1 MISKLI
7 DYKKQI
13 IILSLWFPILFIIN
27 GKLVNILYFGSNI
40 VANINAMRVFFFLFS
55 FILLFSL
62 FIINWKKIRLSNSIF
77 FYYLLIFI
85 IQSNFLF
92 SENFGNLIINYKIL
106 FSGDTTNISNFTST
120 YTVGLEIQSIYMMIG
135 SIAAL
140 LYYII
145 FNNKKYEN
153 ILKIK
158 ITITTL
164 VIATI
169 YLYFT
174 LNMMVEFFASKDTV
188 LLYYSYYLSS
198 TQVLGQT
205 MSRSTGVSRILIM
218 ISIISFLLIIRY
230 KNNYLTAFGI
240 IFAILIN
247 SIVILLSSRFA
258 IYAYLI
264 VILSLFI
271 FIKISYFKKFLF
283 FISLLIIPYILQISI
298 KEYKMHILIEQYK
311 IDLDLEK
318 NKIDLDL
325 KKNKIDLD
333 LKKNK
338 IDLDLEKNKI
348 DLDLKKNKI
357 DLDLGKNKIDLDVI
371 EFDGF
376 INNIFN
382 KNYHDQKKKFISKN
396 NISIERELFK
406 ENSVAIETSGR
417 TDIWTRLYRAIL
429 NGKVNVWIGNG
440 FQADRKLLLLDDKP
454 IKYYGSN
461 VSSALLNIFLCS
473 GMVGFLIFIYIN
485 LKILIRIYQLIF
497 LEKIYLNFN
506 ANFSLIMSIN
516 IMLILYLRCL
526 VENSISYFN
535 LDFLIFLM
543 CLFIIDKRKKI
554 I

>member
-120 YTVGLEIQSIYMMIG
+120 YKVGLEIQSIYMMIG

-145 FNNKKYEN
+145 FNNNKYEN

-174 LNMMVEFFASKDTV
+174 LNMMIEFFASKDTM

-205 MSRSTGVSRILIM
+205 MTRSTGVSRILIM

-271 FIKISYFKKFLF
+271 FIKISYLKKFLF

-298 KEYKMHILIEQYK
+298 KEYKMHVLIEQYK
-311 IDLDLEK
+311 VNLDLEK
-318 NKIDLDL
+318 NKIDLF
-325 KKNKIDLD
+325 

-348 DLDLKKNKI
+348 DLD
-357 DLDLGKNKIDLDVI
+357 VV
-371 EFDGF
+371 EFNGF
-376 INNIFN
+376 INDIFS
-382 KNYHDQKKKFISKN
+382 KKYQDQKKKFILKN

-417 TDIWTRLYRAIL
+417 TDIWTRIYRDIL
-429 NGKVNVWIGNG
+429 NGKVNIWIGNG

-485 LKILIRIYQLIF
+485 LKILIRVYQLIF

-506 ANFSLIMSIN
+506 TNFSVIMSIN

>member
-145 FNNKKYEN
+145 FNNNKYEN

-298 KEYKMHILIEQYK
+298 KEYKMHILIEQY
-311 IDLDLEK
+311 
-318 NKIDLDL
+318 
-325 KKNKIDLD
+325 
-333 LKKNK
+333 K